1 MNEWKVGDVV
11 VCETPFIFNKKSII
25 RETQTT
31 WVLDDGTKI
40 KKGQR
45 KPIGEN
51 GYGARLFYSLNEP
64 EGKKIIENMK
74 KARMV
79 DMLKKYEWGKFNY
92 ETLNKIV
99 TFLNGIEK

>member
-1 MNEWKVGDVV
+1 MNEWKVGDVL
-11 VCETPFIFNKKSII
+11 VCETPFIFNKKRII

-51 GYGARLFYSLNEP
+51 GYGVRRFYSLNEP
-64 EGKKIIENMK
+64 EGEKIIENMK
-74 KARMV
+74 KASMV
-79 DMLKKYEWGKFNY
+79 DMLKKYEWRKFNY

>member
-51 GYGARLFYSLNEP
+51 RPRPSGAYSLLRCSP
-64 EGKKIIENMK
+64 ESQHNHLDCH
-74 KARMV
+74 RV
-79 DMLKKYEWGKFNY
+79 
-92 ETLNKIV
+92 
-99 TFLNGIEK
+99 